1 MLLSDICGGCRI
13 NTAPCAL
20 RQYPGVRLPCGALF
34 IVFFRGARREAPDTP
49 EKQIFSR
56 PVAPKARSGGGL
68 APDTSEKTLYPSA
81 PQGRRTLS
89 GFNLM

>member
-1 MLLSDICGGCRI
+1 MLLSDICMGCFI
-13 NTAPCAL
+13 NNATSAL
-20 RQYPGVRLPCGALF
+20 LKNVFSWGCENIRSPIFTIPVR
-34 IVFFRGARREAPDTP
+34 P
-49 EKQIFSR
+49 EKVPLKKQIFSR